1 MSEAL
6 DRVTDAGRLRAGAL
20 AVPVLEEERQRR
32 PDLDKLRRENA
43 RGRVGGRQPGL
54 LRPGQHE
61 LTNAMEKVPP
71 REPPERLALRP
82 WSTPG
87 GAVIRTF
94 PTYRLRRSQSRATCR
109 RKNGRFRTGRQG
121 T

>member
-43 RGRVGGRQPGL
+43 RAGL
-54 LRPGQHE
+54 VEG
-61 LTNAMEKVPP
+61 
-71 REPPERLALRP
+71 
-82 WSTPG
+82 
-87 GAVIRTF
+87 
-94 PTYRLRRSQSRATCR
+94 SRAYFGPGSTS
-109 RKNGRFRTGRQG
+109 
-121 T
+121 